1 MHRSY
6 FKQQNITFKLQHHSE
21 EKESEASRKKMLEI
35 VKKHS
40 ALFSGLQVLMMGPE
54 WTAGSP
60 ENRTKHLSAT
70 PTLNM
75 EHE

>member
-1 MHRSY
+1 MSRAEKGRSP
-6 FKQQNITFKLQHHSE
+6 K
-21 EKESEASRKKMLEI
+21 EKESQASCKKMLEI
-35 VKKHS
+35 VKKHF
-40 ALFSGLQVLMMGPE
+40 ALFSGLQVLMMGPK

-70 PTLNM
+70 PTLIM

>member
-1 MHRSY
+1 
-6 FKQQNITFKLQHHSE
+6 
-21 EKESEASRKKMLEI
+21 MLEV

-40 ALFSGLQVLMMGPE
+40 ALFSGLRVLMMGPE